1 MREAKRTNF
10 KGTPEG
16 DFRSLKMDVEDVE
29 SNLKTSKKYL
39 ESAWE
44 AFNQVKADID
54 AEKWSHKVRVTAITT
69 RCIAAITIG
78 GG

>member
-39 ESAWE
+39 ESA
-44 AFNQVKADID
+44 
-54 AEKWSHKVRVTAITT
+54 
-69 RCIAAITIG
+69 
-78 GG
+78 